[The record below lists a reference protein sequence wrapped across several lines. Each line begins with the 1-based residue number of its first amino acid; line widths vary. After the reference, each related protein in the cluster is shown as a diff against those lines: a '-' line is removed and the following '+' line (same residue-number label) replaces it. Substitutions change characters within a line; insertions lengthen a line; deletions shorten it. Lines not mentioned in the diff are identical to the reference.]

1 MRGGFRVI
9 PSPTFMSARRLAALA
24 LVLAACAQKPES
36 DAQAQPQPEGAPAAE
51 PGKDWGS
58 LFGRGKEPEWKF
70 DFKDP
75 PAGERAPVTR
85 AFHLELGQA
94 KFPDAEALTRRL
106 GLVCG
111 DTSIR
116 AMMDARRV
124 AERKRIEEAKAR
136 GEDAVTAASWLN
148 RKSKREANPQIRYSC
163 VKTDSAALGDRVRPP
178 TQGRLLFVFDSA
190 DYPLRHASY
199 QRTGKDTRAAILD
212 FDDAVAY
219 YTGVYGPAH
228 KTPDRE
234 LPRPDDRGVVELPP
248 ATNYEYEWNYADL
261 TVRVGI
267 LRFNDMITVGERIE
281 VPHGIRPDAPR
292 LGKSTPD
299 AAITPPAAPSTPPPA
314 APSTPPPAAPAA
326 PAQPAAPAK

>member
-1 MRGGFRVI
+1 MTA
-9 PSPTFMSARRLAALA
+9 PRLAVLA
-24 LVLAACAQKPES
+24 LVLAACAQKPEP
-36 DAQAQPQPEGAPAAE
+36 DAQAQPQEAAPADSA
-51 PGKDWGS
+51 GKDWGS
-58 LFGRGKEPEWKF
+58 VFGRGKDPEWKF

-75 PAGERAPVTR
+75 PPGARAPVTR

-94 KFPDAEALTRRL
+94 MFPDAEALTKRL

-124 AERKRIEEAKAR
+124 AERKRIDEAKAR

-163 VKTDSAALGDRVRPP
+163 VKTDSDKLGDRVRPP

-190 DYPLRHASY
+190 EHPLRHASF

-212 FDDAVAY
+212 YEDAVAY

-234 LPRPDDRGVVELPP
+234 LPKPDAQGAVELPP
-248 ATNYEYEWNYADL
+248 ATNFEHEWNYSDL
-261 TVRVGI
+261 TIRVGI
-267 LRFNDMITVGERIE
+267 LRFNDMITVGERVE

-292 LGKSTPD
+292 LGKTD
-299 AAITPPAAPSTPPPA
+299 APPAPPPAPPAA
-314 APSTPPPAAPAA
+314 APADA
-326 PAQPAAPAK
+326 PAPATGK